1 MRNPETA
8 RRLSEAMAKKN
19 MTAKELSEKSG
30 VSEPSISQYLHGVF
44 APKNISAGKMAKAL
58 DCDPLWLMGFEIDDD
73 GGESLVRKLKQE
85 KVIMADATNYD
96 FMFGMNDI
104 SKKMTLEEQ
113 KSVLAFATFMQ
124 SQKTDDKKDDE

>member
-8 RRLSEAMAKKN
+8 KRLAEAMTRKSMN
-19 MTAKELSEKSG
+19 AKELSEKSG

-44 APKNISAGKMAKAL
+44 APKNISAGKMAKVL
-58 DCDPLWLMGFEIDDD
+58 EVNPMWLMGFDVPM
-73 GGESLVRKLKQE
+73 ESELVKSTKQDNM
-85 KVIMADATNYD
+85 VITSASNHD
-96 FMFGMNDI
+96 FMYGMNEI
-104 SKKMTLEEQ
+104 SKALTLEEQ